1 MFRDYSSCPAAR
13 RKHMTS
19 PRVATAVVTIFALWA
34 ASPALAQN
42 IAAAA
47 SGGLQSNV
55 RAGTLHDVWFDG
67 RDDVRDFPN
76 NGFFPGDFAADPVGA
91 AIGAAGIFGSRPV
104 TNYYAPQPQPEQ
116 AWCAHRYRS
125 YDWDSGTIL
134 GRDGLR
140 RHCP

>member
-1 MFRDYSSCPAAR
+1 MIGSKVAA
-13 RKHMTS
+13 
-19 PRVATAVVTIFALWA
+19 AVVTIFALWG
-34 ASPALAQN
+34 SPALAQY
-42 IAAAA
+42 
-47 SGGLQSNV
+47 
-55 RAGTLHDVWFDG
+55 DG

-76 NGFFPGDFAADPVGA
+76 NGFFPGDFAADPFGV
-91 AIGAAGIFGSRPV
+91 AIGAAGLFGSRPV

-140 RHCP
+140 RRCP